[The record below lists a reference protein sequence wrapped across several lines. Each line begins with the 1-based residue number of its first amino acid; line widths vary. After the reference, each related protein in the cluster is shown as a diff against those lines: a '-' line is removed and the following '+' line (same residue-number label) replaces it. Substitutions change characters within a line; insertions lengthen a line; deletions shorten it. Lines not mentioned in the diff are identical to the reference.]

1 LIETNALDDAEAALA
16 PALAAIPRQL
26 RFEALGQFLNA
37 ITFVTTDPRGQWG
50 ADQFDAL
57 IAANKRDF
65 DARLGKARVLMVNGQ
80 WTESMDELLE
90 IIMRDKAWGDAVPR
104 KTFIAIL
111 ELLSPP
117 KPKAGAQDPNKTAG
131 GIEIAGKVVA
141 ETDPQALLIAAYRRK
156 LCMVLN

>member
-1 LIETNALDDAEAALA
+1 
-16 PALAAIPRQL
+16 
-26 RFEALGQFLNA
+26 
-37 ITFVTTDPRGQWG
+37 
-50 ADQFDAL
+50 
-57 IAANKRDF
+57 
-65 DARLGKARVLMVNGQ
+65 MVNGQ

-117 KPKAGAQDPNKTAG
+117 KPKTGTQDPNKTAG

-156 LCMVLN
+156 LSMVLN